1 MLKLNKMSDYAAVVI
16 NYMDKSNNDRLSTE
30 QVSKSTGLPS
40 PTVSKILH
48 RLSSEG
54 IVSSLRGRSGGYT
67 LNREVSDI
75 SILEILQI
83 FEGPIVLTDCLD
95 EKGEACVF
103 LSSCSIAGK
112 WEVVSS
118 TIKIVLENLTL
129 KELFD
134 PKMSK
139 ETLLNNINNKHIKF
153 HSISEKDTS
162 YDQ

>member
-16 NYMDKSNNDRLSTE
+16 NYMEKSNKGHISTD
-30 QVSKSTGLPS
+30 QVSKSTGLPL

-48 RLSSEG
+48 KLSSEG
-54 IVSSLRGRSGGYT
+54 IVSSLRGRLGGYYLT
-67 LNREVSDI
+67 REVSDI
-75 SILEILQI
+75 SILEILEI

-103 LSSCSIAGK
+103 LSNCSIAGK

-118 TIKIVLENLTL
+118 TIRIVLENLTL

-134 PKMSK
+134 PKISK
-139 ETLLNNINNKHIKF
+139 DLMLNNINNKKNKNYN
-153 HSISEKDTS
+153 ISENLNES
-162 YDQ
+162 